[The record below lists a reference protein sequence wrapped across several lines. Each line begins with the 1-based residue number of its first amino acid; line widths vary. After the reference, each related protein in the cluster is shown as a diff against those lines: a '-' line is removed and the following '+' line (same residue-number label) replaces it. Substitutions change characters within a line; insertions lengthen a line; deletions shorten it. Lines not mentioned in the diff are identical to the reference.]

1 MFGQQFDLFLIA
13 KQQPFPDF
21 QLHSFEQLNKLTG
34 SSSSSQN
41 LKRTGVVCA
50 LCSYSKHRRGCGVS
64 EHTCLHTAYNAVH
77 LILGKVW
84 HGRLE
89 KEYCQRRVSCSPSRS
104 FHCGAI
110 PSWFHLLGPGAA
122 SQESRQPQMH
132 ANTGKSFDLFAMHWS
147 LLPPTSQLSQSTF
160 PFEL

>member
-50 LCSYSKHRRGCGVS
+50 LCSYSKHRRECGVS

-77 LILGKVW
+77 LILGKF
-84 HGRLE
+84 GMAAL
-89 KEYCQRRVSCSPSRS
+89 KKNIVSAGCLAVLPAAFIAEQSHRGSICWAQGLHRKSLVSPKCTRTQAKVLTCLRCIGPCS
-104 FHCGAI
+104 
-110 PSWFHLLGPGAA
+110 
-122 SQESRQPQMH
+122 
-132 ANTGKSFDLFAMHWS
+132 
-147 LLPPTSQLSQSTF
+147 LPPAS
-160 PFEL
+160 